1 VRASDVCGYTGVDLR
16 RSFLKERS
24 ILLAGKGKLV
34 VGSGFHLYDV
44 FGLAAKSLKEIPPLG
59 LE

>member
-1 VRASDVCGYTGVDLR
+1 MH
-16 RSFLKERS
+16 LKLSGQAGRS

-44 FGLAAKSLKEIPPLG
+44 FGLAAKSLKEILPLG